1 MASSFFKR
9 NNILIKNKFEKT
21 ELEDTGNA
29 NDNEYRLDVTGTG
42 PKVKN
47 LYLLK

>member
-1 MASSFFKR
+1 M
-9 NNILIKNKFEKT
+9 KNRFEKT

-29 NDNEYRLDVTGTG
+29 NDSEYKLDVTGTG

-47 LYLLK
+47 LCLLK